1 MANASA
7 YYEILSEEEKK
18 KALALLNELNG
29 LEVPRAMMI
38 LDFCKEAA
46 KEKSIVKI

>member
-1 MANASA
+1 MANANS
-7 YYEILSEEEKK
+7 YYEALNKEEKE
-18 KALALLNELNG
+18 KAQALLKEING

-46 KEKSIVKI
+46 KEKSIIKI